1 MLHCTLHEGVLSI
14 DLHHGRANEMGS
26 AALADWEAVSEFI
39 NSSGARAR
47 IITSSAR
54 KSRRGT
60 PLFIS
65 GADVTERRG
74 WSDAQVKTHVRR
86 QRSVLARLRR
96 APAFHV
102 AVVDGVAL
110 GWGTEFLLC
119 CDYRL
124 TGPNA
129 RFGLPETG
137 LGILP
142 GAGGTSE
149 LWSMVGVAQAL
160 RLGMTGEQI
169 SADEAVRIGLVQ
181 ERVESLDAGL
191 ERAQALARMVA
202 RKVSPPPSR
211 PSRPASSP
219 VSDSL
224 PSLGPRLEA
233 RAYEH
238 CVDTGEAAIGRA
250 AFKQIL
256 AGEQADWGPCAEPS
270 LERPT
275 AHRPRHPRRAGVWQ
289 RHARHHRRVR
299 HPLVGDRA
307 RDLPLHT
314 VEAHGRRQSN
324 RRRCPRPG
332 PGRDIG

>member
-1 MLHCTLHEGVLSI
+1 MDEETRSSPKVRTSLPSTGSIVPIAPPQTDLLRCTLHEGVLSI
-14 DLHHGRANEMGS
+14 DLHHGRANEMGNT
-26 AALADWEAVSEFI
+26 ALADWEAISAFI
-39 NSSGARAR
+39 EDGGARA
-47 IITSSAR
+47 IITSSSR

-60 PLFIS
+60 PLFIA

-86 QRSVLARLRR
+86 QRTVLARLRR

-102 AVVDGVAL
+102 AVVNGVAL

-119 CDYRL
+119 CDYRI
-124 TGPNA
+124 TGPDA

-169 SADEAVRIGLVQ
+169 SAAEATRIGLVQ
-181 ERVESLDAGL
+181 EQVDSLEAGL
-191 ERAQALARMVA
+191 ARAQTLAEMVA
-202 RKVSPPPSR
+202 RKSPTAVAAFKAGVL
-211 PSRPASSP
+211 ASVGQSAIAR
-219 VSDSL
+219 SE
-224 PSLGPRLEA
+224 LEA

-256 AGEQADWGPCAEPS
+256 AGEPAAWGP
-270 LERPT
+270 L
-275 AHRPRHPRRAGVWQ
+275 RRN
-289 RHARHHRRVR
+289 
-299 HPLVGDRA
+299 
-307 RDLPLHT
+307 LP
-314 VEAHGRRQSN
+314 
-324 RRRCPRPG
+324 
-332 PGRDIG
+332 

>member
-39 NSSGARAR
+39 EQGGARA

-181 ERVESLDAGL
+181 EQVDSLDAGL

-202 RKVSPPPSR
+202 RKSPTAIAAFKAGVLASVGQ
-211 PSRPASSP
+211 PAIARSE
-219 VSDSL
+219 
-224 PSLGPRLEA
+224 LEA

-256 AGEQADWGPCAEPS
+256 AGEQADWGPLRRDPS
-270 LERPT
+270 
-275 AHRPRHPRRAGVWQ
+275 
-289 RHARHHRRVR
+289 
-299 HPLVGDRA
+299 
-307 RDLPLHT
+307 
-314 VEAHGRRQSN
+314 
-324 RRRCPRPG
+324 
-332 PGRDIG
+332 